1 HLRIVFPSKH
11 RYPPSYACNY
21 EGMAR
26 SLQQTNGFGGVM
38 ETPVTDQSR
47 KLQISA
53 VQTSV
58 SEQPSRRLNQSRTPK
73 ILSSRR

>member
-38 ETPVTDQSR
+38 ETPVTLDPLCANMKSLGSTQFVLYGRHILR
-47 KLQISA
+47 K
-53 VQTSV
+53 
-58 SEQPSRRLNQSRTPK
+58 
-73 ILSSRR
+73 

>member
-1 HLRIVFPSKH
+1 LRIVFPSKH

-38 ETPVTDQSR
+38 ETPVTIGDHMATIR
-47 KLQISA
+47 KLWGASK
-53 VQTSV
+53 
-58 SEQPSRRLNQSRTPK
+58 PKGRRRGVL
-73 ILSSRR
+73 